1 MKTKGTTYRPTL
13 ESVQAAATT
22 LKGVAAVTPLMKS
35 ITYSNKHNANIILK
49 REDLQEV
56 RSYKI
61 RGAYNKIANLCPSK
75 LSNGVVCASAGNH
88 AQGVAYSCE
97 KLGVFGTIFI
107 PETTPLQKIERI
119 IWFGGK
125 HIELILFGNTFDDAN
140 KKAMK
145 YAKRKNKAFIPP
157 FDDKKII
164 EGQATIGLELI
175 YQTKKP
181 IDYLIIPV
189 GGGGLAAG
197 ISEVFKLLSPKTK
210 LIGVEPSGAP
220 SMTKAINEKRVV
232 SLKNIDRFVDG
243 AAVKKVG
250 NLNYELCFRNLDQ
263 MLTVNESLICQCLLE
278 LYNKDAMVVEL
289 AGALSLAALN
299 HLKSEIKGK
308 NVVCI
313 ISGSNNDV
321 NRIEEIRSIAN
332 N

>member
-164 EGQATIGLELI
+164 EVLHPTPATLGFPKNEAYKFLSTYEGYNRGYYAGSFGWID
-175 YQTKKP
+175 KKKT
-181 IDYLIIPV
+181 II
-189 GGGGLAAG
+189 
-197 ISEVFKLLSPKTK
+197 
-210 LIGVEPSGAP
+210 
-220 SMTKAINEKRVV
+220 
-232 SLKNIDRFVDG
+232 
-243 AAVKKVG
+243 KV
-250 NLNYELCFRNLDQ
+250 
-263 MLTVNESLICQCLLE
+263 
-278 LYNKDAMVVEL
+278 A
-289 AGALSLAALN
+289 
-299 HLKSEIKGK
+299 
-308 NVVCI
+308 
-313 ISGSNNDV
+313 
-321 NRIEEIRSIAN
+321 IRSGYIN